1 MKRGVSEVYAVGVT
15 GSMGS
20 GKSEAVRWFRNR
32 GYTTMSADKI
42 GHELLEEPDIIQKL
56 STVLGKEILTNK
68 RIDRSKLGKV
78 VFNEP
83 EKLKLLN
90 EILHPLIISRI
101 DEVIKNSE
109 QKIIIFEVPLLFEA
123 EIENLFDLTVNI
135 AAAPVIRR
143 ERIYKRDYLSR
154 DEIEHRFSRQLAD
167 ETKRERADIT
177 IVNNG
182 DLEEFYGYLK
192 ELEKDLLLNIG

>member
-1 MKRGVSEVYAVGVT
+1 MKRGVSEVYAVGIT

-20 GKSEAVRWFRNR
+20 GKSEAVKWFRDR
-32 GYTTMSADKI
+32 GFTTMSADKI

-68 RIDRSKLGKV
+68 RIDRNKIGKV

-101 DEVIKNSE
+101 YEVIKNSE

-135 AAAPVIRR
+135 AAAPAIRR

-192 ELEKDLLLNIG
+192 ELERDLLLNIE

>member
-101 DEVIKNSE
+101 YEVIKNSE

-135 AAAPVIRR
+135 AAAPAIRR

-192 ELEKDLLLNIG
+192 ELERDLLLNIE